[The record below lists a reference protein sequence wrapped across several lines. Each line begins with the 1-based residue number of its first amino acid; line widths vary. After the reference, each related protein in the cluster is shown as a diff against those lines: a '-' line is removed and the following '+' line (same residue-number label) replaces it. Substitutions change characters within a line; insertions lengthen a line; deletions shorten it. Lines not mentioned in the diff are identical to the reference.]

1 MDIID
6 RIILT
11 ICSICLVL
19 LSICLIIFPFDQL
32 NLLSIY
38 DINMVLKAVQ
48 GNYIVSILGLV
59 FLFASIKL
67 LILGLVG
74 YRDKSRTT
82 YLIQRTEYG
91 EINISSETIVG
102 LVESVS
108 NKFTGVKHIK
118 TRVDILESQLYIS
131 LKGEVSPEINITETT
146 KELQAKVKDHV
157 ESCTGVS
164 VNDIKVVISNVTAP
178 IRNVK

>member
-1 MDIID
+1 MNIID

-11 ICSICLVL
+11 ICSICLVV
-19 LSICLIIFPFDQL
+19 LSIGLIVFPFEQL
-32 NLLSIY
+32 NLLSLD
-38 DINMVLKAVQ
+38 DINMVLKSIQ
-48 GNYIVSILGLV
+48 GNYIFPIIGLI

-67 LILGLVG
+67 LILGIAG
-74 YRDKSRTT
+74 YRGKSKIM

-108 NKFTGVKHIK
+108 DKFSGVKNVK
-118 TRVDILESQLYIS
+118 TKVDILESQIYIY
-131 LKGEVSPEINITETT
+131 LKGEVFPEINITETT

-157 ESCTGVS
+157 ENCTGVS